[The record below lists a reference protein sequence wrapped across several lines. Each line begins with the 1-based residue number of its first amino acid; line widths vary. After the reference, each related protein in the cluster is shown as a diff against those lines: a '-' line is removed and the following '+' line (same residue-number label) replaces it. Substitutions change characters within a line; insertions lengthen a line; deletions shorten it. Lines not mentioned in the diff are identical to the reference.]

1 MRVFPLS
8 DEEIRPEVGP
18 ASRYSRGGGEHPSPP
33 ICYSKEGNEMSDEE
47 RIGYEKLR
55 EFTSRFETRYLEGRQ
70 SFISDGDYGI
80 YRYNPNDNARKP
92 IITVPTL
99 HIRDPSKNLVREV
112 DHGLNLWKLCD
123 PVFAKEFHHSYGHDF
138 PRGRRE
144 MKKISQLIR
153 DTAQESMFF

>member
-1 MRVFPLS
+1 MS

-18 ASRYSRGGGEHPSPP
+18 PHDIVAEAESILLRPSATR
-33 ICYSKEGNEMSDEE
+33 KKDEMSDEE

-55 EFTSRFETRYLEGRQ
+55 ELISRFETRYLEGGQ
-70 SFISDGDYGI
+70 SFISDGEYGM
-80 YRYNPNDNARKP
+80 YRYNLDDNAGKP

-99 HIRDPSKNLVREV
+99 HIRDPSEDLVGEV

-123 PVFAKEFHHSYGHDF
+123 PAFAKEFHHSYGHDF
-138 PRGRRE
+138 PRGTRE